1 MRTEVGKS
9 VSVPGN
15 GLCEVLAKLGK
26 CPPFILTVRR
36 ADGCVFDVDE
46 SCVQEPALSGGFSDA
61 ARMNLK

>member
-1 MRTEVGKS
+1 MKCVVDQVVT
-9 VSVPGN
+9 VPGN
-15 GLCEVLAKLGK
+15 GRCVVLSRLGK

>member
-1 MRTEVGKS
+1 MKCAEGQT

-15 GLCEVLAKLGK
+15 GRCEVIGRTGK
-26 CPPFILTVRR
+26 SAPFILTVRR

-46 SCVQEPALSGGFSDA
+46 AVICETGTPFSEQ